1 MSVMFINERTA
12 QRTSHR
18 AIAIDWY
25 KSGDNITTYIWNTAT
40 KKWQF
45 SIGLVH
51 A

>member
-18 AIAIDWY
+18 AIAVDWY
-25 KSGDNITTYIWNTAT
+25 KSGDNITTYTWNTTT

-45 SIGLVH
+45 GVGWVH